1 MSHFVHITLD
11 LLFGFAGLFVF
22 NQVLGKAHFSKLTPF
37 EFVAILVLGDLVG
50 NAVYQPDVTAV
61 EILYGILVWGLIIY
75 AIGRWTLKSKKIRAL
90 FEGEPS
96 IVIRRGE
103 LQYDVMRRNMLD
115 LNQLLSMLRQQG
127 YFSLREIDY
136 AVLETNGMISVLP
149 KRPYG
154 APTRGDLGLHGAGG
168 SMPVTLILDGRLQT
182 DNLGKASLSEQWLRQ
197 QLAEQGIDSYAG
209 VLYADWEP
217 ETGLF
222 IIPHG

>member
-1 MSHFVHITLD
+1 MNEYAHITVD

-50 NAVYQPDVTAV
+50 NAVYQPDVTAAQIV
-61 EILYGILVWGLIIY
+61 YGILIWGIIIY
-75 AIGRWTLKSKKIRAL
+75 AIGRLTLRSKKARTL

-96 IVIRRGE
+96 IVIRRGQ

-127 YFSLREIDY
+127 YFSLREIEY

-149 KRPYG
+149 KRQYG

-168 SMPVTLILDGRLQT
+168 RLPITLILDGRLQT
-182 DNLGKASLSEQWLRQ
+182 DNLGKASLSEAWLKQ

-209 VLYADWEP
+209 VLYADWDP
-217 ETGLF
+217 EEGIF
-222 IIPHG
+222 IVPHQ

>member
-1 MSHFVHITLD
+1 VSHYLHITVD

-50 NAVYQPDVTAV
+50 NAVYQPDVTAAQIV
-61 EILYGILVWGLIIY
+61 YGILIWGLIIY
-75 AIGRWTLKSKKIRAL
+75 AIGRLTLKSKKMRTL

-96 IVIRRGE
+96 IVIRRGH

-115 LNQLLSMLRQQG
+115 LDQLLSMLRQQG
-127 YFSLREIDY
+127 YFSLREIEY

-154 APTRGDLGLHGAGG
+154 PPTRADLGLHGVGG
-168 SMPVTLILDGRLQT
+168 RVPITLILDGRLQS
-182 DNLGKASLSEQWLRQ
+182 DNLGKASLSESWLKQ
-197 QLAEQGIDSYAG
+197 QLADRGITSYEG
-209 VLYADWEP
+209 VLYADWDP
-217 ETGLF
+217 EEGLF
-222 IIPHG
+222 VMPHQ

>member
-1 MSHFVHITLD
+1 MSHYLHITVD

-50 NAVYQPDVTAV
+50 NAVYQPDVTAAQIV
-61 EILYGILVWGLIIY
+61 YGILIWGLIIY
-75 AIGRWTLKSKKIRAL
+75 AIGRLTLKSKKMRTL

-96 IVIRRGE
+96 IVIRRGH

-115 LNQLLSMLRQQG
+115 LDQLLSMLRQQG
-127 YFSLREIDY
+127 YFSLREIEY

-154 APTRGDLGLHGAGG
+154 PPTRADLGLHDVGG
-168 SMPVTLILDGRLQT
+168 RVPITLILDGRLQS
-182 DNLGKASLSEQWLRQ
+182 DNLGKASLSEPWLKQ
-197 QLAEQGIDSYAG
+197 QLADRGITSYEG
-209 VLYADWEP
+209 VLYADWDP
-217 ETGLF
+217 EEGLF
-222 IIPHG
+222 VMPHQ

>member
-1 MSHFVHITLD
+1 VNEYAHITLD

-50 NAVYQPDVTAV
+50 NAVYQPDVTAAQIV
-61 EILYGILVWGLIIY
+61 YGILIWGLIIY
-75 AIGRWTLKSKKIRAL
+75 AIGKLTLKSKKMRTL

-96 IVIRRGE
+96 IVIRRGQ
-103 LQYDVMRRNMLD
+103 LQYDLMRRNMLD

-127 YFSLREIDY
+127 YFSLREIEY

-149 KRPYG
+149 KRRYG

-168 SMPVTLILDGRLQT
+168 RVPVTLILDGRLQT
-182 DNLGKASLSEQWLRQ
+182 DNLGKASLSEQWLKQ
-197 QLAEQGIDSYAG
+197 QLAGQGIDSYAG
-209 VLYADWEP
+209 VLYADWDP
-217 ETGLF
+217 EDGLF
-222 IIPHG
+222 VMPYG

>member
-1 MSHFVHITLD
+1 VNEYAHITLD

-50 NAVYQPDVTAV
+50 NAVYQPDVTALH
-61 EILYGILVWGLIIY
+61 ILYGIAVWGIIIY
-75 AIGRWTLKSKKIRAL
+75 AIGRLTLKSRKMRTL

-149 KRPYG
+149 KQQYG
-154 APTRGDLGLHGAGG
+154 KPTRGDLGLQGADGG
-168 SMPVTLILDGRLQT
+168 VPVTLILDGALQA
-182 DNLGKASLSEQWLRQ
+182 DNLGKASLSEQWLKRE
-197 QLAEQGIDSYAG
+197 LAARGIDSYEG
-209 VLYADWEP
+209 VLYADWDP
-217 ETGLF
+217 EEGLF
-222 IIPHG
+222 VVPHK

>member
-1 MSHFVHITLD
+1 VSHYAHITLD
-11 LLFGFAGLFVF
+11 LLCGFAGLFVF

-50 NAVYQPDVTAV
+50 NAVYQPDVTADQ
-61 EILYGILVWGLIIY
+61 ILYGILVWGIIIY
-75 AIGRWTLKSKKIRAL
+75 GIGRLTLKSKKMRTF

-96 IVIRRGE
+96 IVIRRGK

-115 LNQLLSMLRQQG
+115 LDQLLSMLRQQG

-154 APTRGDLGLHGAGG
+154 APTRSDLGLHGEGG
-168 SMPVTLILDGRLQT
+168 SVPITLILDGQVQK
-182 DNLGKASLSEQWLRQ
+182 DNLGKASLSEEWLKRE
-197 QLAEQGIDSYAG
+197 LADRGIDSYEG
-209 VLYADWEP
+209 VLYADWDP
-217 ETGLF
+217 ANGLF
-222 IIPHG
+222 VMPHQ

>member
-1 MSHFVHITLD
+1 MNEYAHITLD
-11 LLFGFAGLFVF
+11 LLFGFVGLFVF

-50 NAVYQPDVTAV
+50 NAVYQPDVTALQ
-61 EILYGILVWGLIIY
+61 ILYGIFVWGLIIY
-75 AIGRWTLKSKKIRAL
+75 AIGRLTLKSKKMRTV

-154 APTRGDLGLHGAGG
+154 KPTRGDLGLHGAGG
-168 SMPVTLILDGRLQT
+168 SVPVTLILDGRLQA
-182 DNLGKASLSEQWLRQ
+182 DNLGKATLSEQWLRQ
-197 QLAEQGIDSYAG
+197 QLAEQGIDSYDG
-209 VLYADWEP
+209 VLYADWDPDE
-217 ETGLF
+217 GLF
-222 IIPHG
+222 VVPYP